1 MKIIITPEAIKQYGK
16 LPKVEQK
23 KIKRKITI
31 LEQDPKAGK
40 KLSGNFSE
48 LRSLRVWPYRIL
60 YYINESQNTI
70 YVVTIAH
77 RQGAYKR

>member
-1 MKIIITPEAIKQYGK
+1 MRIIITPEASKQYRN

-23 KIKRKITI
+23 KIKKKIII
-31 LEQDPKAGK
+31 LEQDPNSGK
-40 KLSGNFSE
+40 KLSGNLSE

-70 YVVTIAH
+70 YIVTIAH
-77 RQGAYKR
+77 RQGVYK

>member
-23 KIKRKITI
+23 KIKKKISV
-31 LEQDPKAGK
+31 LEQDSNAGK
-40 KLSGNFSE
+40 KLSSNFSK

-60 YYINESQNTI
+60 YFTNESQNTI
-70 YVVTIAH
+70 YVITIAH
-77 RQGAYKR
+77 RQGVYK

>member
-1 MKIIITPEAIKQYGK
+1 MKIILTPEAIKQYGK

-23 KIKRKITI
+23 KIRRKITV
-31 LEQDPKAGK
+31 LEQDPNAGK

-60 YYINESQNTI
+60 YYTNESQKTTYI
-70 YVVTIAH
+70 VTIAH
-77 RQGAYKR
+77 RQ